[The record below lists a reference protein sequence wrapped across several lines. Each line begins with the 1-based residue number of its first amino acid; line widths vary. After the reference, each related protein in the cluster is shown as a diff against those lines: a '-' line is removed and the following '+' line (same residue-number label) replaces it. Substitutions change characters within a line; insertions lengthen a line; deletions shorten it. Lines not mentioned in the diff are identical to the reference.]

1 MPDQLIDLLFNLLI
15 AAAGFLAAN
24 YLKDLSASIKDAVTS
39 IRELN
44 SKVAV
49 IIERTETHAFEIDR
63 LRTHQESIVEDL
75 AHIKATISAHEK
87 NK

>member
-1 MPDQLIDLLFNLLI
+1 MNDQLVDLLFNLLI

-24 YLKDLSASIKDAVTS
+24 YLKDLSNNIREAVNS
-39 IRELN
+39 VKELN

-63 LRTHQESIVEDL
+63 LRSHQESMVEDL
-75 AHIKATISAHEK
+75 AVIKAVIGNNEK